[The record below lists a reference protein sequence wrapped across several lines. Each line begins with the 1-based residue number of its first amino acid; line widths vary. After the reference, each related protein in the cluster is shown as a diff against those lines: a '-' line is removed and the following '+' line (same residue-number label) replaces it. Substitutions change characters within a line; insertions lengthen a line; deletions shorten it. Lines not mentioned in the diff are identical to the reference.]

1 MRRSLLFLFVLLGL
15 VPGTQCLA
23 DESLFSFY
31 NPHRDPLAARDEFG
45 LLHQMPGLYP
55 TDFAPRHAMRLSYY
69 FESEEVL
76 VRDPAYVGALQ
87 VALRSHGYYCG
98 PIDGVFS
105 PRVSEAIAHMQKNF
119 SLRVTGTL
127 TLGVRRGL
135 HLP

>member
-1 MRRSLLFLFVLLGL
+1 
-15 VPGTQCLA
+15 
-23 DESLFSFY
+23 
-31 NPHRDPLAARDEFG
+31 
-45 LLHQMPGLYP
+45 
-55 TDFAPRHAMRLSYY
+55 MRLSYY